1 MGSYNY
7 KEGKKRLFD
16 ILDNKTTVIEKDE
29 VPSDSAF
36 NFENGIKAPVASI
49 FVDIRNSTEFFKN
62 NPRDRVARIIRAFSS
77 EVIRILR
84 SDENFRDLGIRGDC
98 VFAVYS
104 ASSNEEIGDI
114 FNCAVLVNTFLKM
127 INKGLADKKWP
138 ELRIGIGLGY
148 DPNELVIKTGEKG
161 SGYNDFVWIGNA
173 VIDASNCCDVANKK
187 GLNPIVAS
195 YYFYDKLKNEKA
207 NSEKTYE
214 KLFKKKY
221 SNDYGGYIYD
231 ADKIR
236 VDFNEWI
243 GNRMK

>member
-1 MGSYNY
+1 MGSYDY

-49 FVDIRNSTEFFKN
+49 FVDIRHSTEFFKN
-62 NPRDRVARIIRAFSS
+62 NPRDRVARIIRAFTS

-104 ASSNEEIGDI
+104 ASSNEEISDI
-114 FNCAVLVNTFLKM
+114 FSCAVLVNTFLKM
-127 INKGLADKKWP
+127 INKGLSDKKWP
-138 ELRIGIGLGY
+138 ELKVGIGLGY
-148 DPNELVIKTGEKG
+148 DANELVIKTGEKG

-187 GLNPIVAS
+187 GLNPIVIS
-195 YYFYDKLKNEKA
+195 NFFYDKLKNEKA
-207 NSEKTYE
+207 NDNETYGQMFEKVH
-214 KLFKKKY
+214 
-221 SNDYGGYIYD
+221 SSDYGGNVYHANI
-231 ADKIR
+231 IR
-236 VDFNEWI
+236 TDFNKWI
-243 GNRMK
+243 AEGMK